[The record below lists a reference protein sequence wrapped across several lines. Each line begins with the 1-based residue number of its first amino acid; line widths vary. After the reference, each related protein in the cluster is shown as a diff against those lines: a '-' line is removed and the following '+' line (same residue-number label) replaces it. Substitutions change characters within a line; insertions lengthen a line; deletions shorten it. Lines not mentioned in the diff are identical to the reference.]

1 MAVFGSEEPRG
12 SGSDDAPAQKSPV
25 VAGADDYADLPALR
39 DGDDE
44 DLVDIIEGRTQNYTK
59 HVKKTTKHYTTLRE
73 TNIKKVKTKV

>member
-44 DLVDIIEGRTQNYTK
+44 DLVDIIEEENTK
-59 HVKKTTKHYTTLRE
+59 LHETRQKNNKTLHNVTR
-73 TNIKKVKTKV
+73 N